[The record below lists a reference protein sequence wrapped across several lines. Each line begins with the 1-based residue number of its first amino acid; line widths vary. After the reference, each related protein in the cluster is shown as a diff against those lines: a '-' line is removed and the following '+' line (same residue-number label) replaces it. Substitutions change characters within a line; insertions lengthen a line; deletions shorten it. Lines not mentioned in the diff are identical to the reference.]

1 LAVQNHRCVR
11 PRMVGIRFPQVKEE
25 GRRFFGPGDM
35 EGIGYPPSVARGA
48 YACGFDVPRK
58 TLSVTEH

>member
-1 LAVQNHRCVR
+1 
-11 PRMVGIRFPQVKEE
+11 MVGIRFPEVKEE

-48 YACGFDVPRK
+48 YAYEFDVSRK
-58 TLSVTEH
+58 TRSVMEH